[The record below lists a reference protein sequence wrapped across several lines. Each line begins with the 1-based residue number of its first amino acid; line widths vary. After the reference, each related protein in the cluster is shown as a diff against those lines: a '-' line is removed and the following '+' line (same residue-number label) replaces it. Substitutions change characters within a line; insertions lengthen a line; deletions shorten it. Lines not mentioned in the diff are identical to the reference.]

1 MYPNIQPMRTCTS
14 AGKWK
19 FDGVE
24 LFYYNLLDLEAYY
37 NKYSSQ
43 KKDKI
48 NIEIIKIDN
57 LLETL

>member
-1 MYPNIQPMRTCTS
+1 MLQTRTNT
-14 AGKWK
+14 GKWK
-19 FDGVE
+19 FEGVE
-24 LFYYNLLDLEAYY
+24 LFYCNLLDLETYY

-48 NIEIIKIDN
+48 NMEIIKIDN